1 MHASAALLSPRRSW
15 PHPAVVRVVS
25 LRRAT
30 PRVAPVHRV
39 IPISLPHLALSF
51 LPLAVVAVILWRWA
65 IPTRTLAWATL
76 RMVLQLFLIGYV
88 LTFVFEADHPL
99 IVIVVLSVMLSAA
112 SIIALRP
119 LEQRRPGQY
128 RRAFLAIAAGGFFT
142 LAVVVAGVLDPPSWF
157 EPRTLVPI
165 AGMIFSNAMNAV
177 SLAAERYAQA
187 RQHGTTPLGARREA
201 LETALIPLLNSFFA
215 VGLVALPGMMTGQIL
230 SGVAPHL
237 AVRYQVMVMCMTLG
251 AAGLAAAAY
260 LAQEARA
267 DDDGEAA

>member
-1 MHASAALLSPRRSW
+1 M
-15 PHPAVVRVVS
+15 
-25 LRRAT
+25 
-30 PRVAPVHRV
+30 

-51 LPLAVVAVILWRWA
+51 VPLVAVAIVLWRWA
-65 IPTRTLAWATL
+65 IPVRTLGWATL

-88 LTFVFEADHPL
+88 LTFVFEADHPF
-99 IVIVVLSVMLSAA
+99 IVVGVLAVMLTAA
-112 SIIALRP
+112 SVIALRP
-119 LEQRRPGQY
+119 LERRRPGQY
-128 RRAFLAIAAGGFFT
+128 RRAFVAIAGAGLAT
-142 LAVVVAGVLDPPSWF
+142 LVVVVAGVLDPPDWF
-157 EPRTLVPI
+157 EPRTLIPL

-187 RQHGTTPLGARREA
+187 RSRDTAALTARREA

-267 DDDGEAA
+267 DLDEGRAA

>member
-1 MHASAALLSPRRSW
+1 M
-15 PHPAVVRVVS
+15 
-25 LRRAT
+25 
-30 PRVAPVHRV
+30 

-51 LPLAVVAVILWRWA
+51 LPLVAVAVVLWRWS
-65 IPTRTLAWATL
+65 IPTRTLGWATL

-88 LTFVFEADHPL
+88 LTFVFDAEHPL
-99 IVIVVLSVMLSAA
+99 VVVVVLGVMLTA
-112 SIIALRP
+112 SSLIALRP
-119 LEQRRPGQY
+119 LERRRPGQY
-128 RRAFLAIAAGGFFT
+128 RRAFLAIAGAGFAT
-142 LAVVVAGVLDPPSWF
+142 LAVVIAGVLDPPSWF

-187 RQHGTTPLGARREA
+187 RSHGAAPLVARREA
-201 LETALIPLLNSFFA
+201 LETALIPMLNSFFA

-251 AAGLAAAAY
+251 AAGLAAAGY

-267 DDDGEAA
+267 DADEGAG